1 MNQVSARI
9 SLARNVT
16 VLKNIMDADGIVLG
30 GTDMPLADIAVSL
43 HLNLR
48 ALTEYGLTPYEALR
62 TVTILPAEK
71 MGVSDDLGTI
81 EEGKLADFVFVKG
94 NPLDDIEDAANVQ
107 QVMKNG
113 KTYTVDEIMEPY
125 NQNDEE
131 ISTAEIM
138 TLVEKYN
145 EEGEI
150 NDDDAVESLLTH
162 LTAVSH
168 YEEKE
173 QAEKVV
179 KHMNGFK
186 QLLKNQKENDLMSE
200 EASKTLREK
209 SDSLITKWE

>member
-1 MNQVSARI
+1 
-9 SLARNVT
+9 
-16 VLKNIMDADGIVLG
+16 
-30 GTDMPLADIAVSL
+30 
-43 HLNLR
+43 
-48 ALTEYGLTPYEALR
+48 
-62 TVTILPAEK
+62 
-71 MGVSDDLGTI
+71 
-81 EEGKLADFVFVKG
+81 
-94 NPLDDIEDAANVQ
+94 
-107 QVMKNG
+107 
-113 KTYTVDEIMEPY
+113 IMEPY